1 MPRDYVIGLSHA
13 AQIVALWSL
22 AVAQPLYDLLARTPE
37 FLVVRG
43 MTLRDTVVMASGLSL
58 LAPLALVGVV
68 VVAGLLGALPRS
80 AVHHLIVGLLAAALL
95 LNGISS
101 LPLPAPVLVAGALLI
116 GALVAWALQRW
127 TALRSWAALLACT
140 AVIFPIVFFWR
151 VPPVAWGWH
160 VEAPTRE
167 VPAPEDPVPVVFV
180 IFDQLSL
187 VSLLTPDGKIDAK
200 SFPNFAA
207 LAEHSTWFPNTITVH
222 RFTHRAIPAL
232 LTGQYPDPPQQP
244 ILGDH
249 PDNLFTL
256 LASHYDI
263 VAQESLTRLCPR
275 EICEP
280 VEERTTEGLRSLWA
294 DLRLIY
300 LHIVLPETM
309 SARLAPVDQAWMG
322 FGTGGGLPEWARP
335 DSFGRIRRDR
345 KEVRGDRA
353 ADFLRYLDRI
363 EGTGPRSL
371 YFYASFLPH
380 APNDYLP
387 SGRLY
392 SANGALVGA
401 RRQGRWGND
410 AWAILQDQQRY
421 LLQVGFVDRQ
431 LGLLVQRL
439 RDAGLYDDALFVVT
453 SDHGVS
459 FRPGGLSRELTPAG
473 FADTLAVPLFI
484 KLPGQREG
492 RRDERAAETV
502 DVLPTILDA
511 IGIRFPL
518 DGRSL
523 LAHGPHRSEH
533 PVFEAP
539 ESSGGFARF
548 STRELRR
555 AIDESVRRKAERFG
569 TEGFSTRFFQIGE
582 LGHLVG
588 RKVSDLKSVPATSV
602 EAEIIPPIREAGFDP
617 AQGFVPA
624 HITGKDL
631 PAAADREHG
640 VAIAVNGVVGAVTH
654 RWNDSLRRR
663 RSEDWATV
671 VDEKLFVPG
680 ANRIDLFRV
689 RQDGGEVELVPIGT
703 AQLDSVPPAAI
714 ATSPDR
720 EPERAPDLSPSRPD
734 AGSRDGR
741 RRRPA
746 G

>member
-1 MPRDYVIGLSHA
+1 MIGRAGSTARPTPYGLSQA
-13 AQIVALWSL
+13 AQIVAVWSL

-43 MTLRDTVVMASGLSL
+43 MTLRDAVVMATGLSL
-58 LAPLALVGVV
+58 LVPLALVGS
-68 VVAGLLGALPRS
+68 VVAVGLLGARPRS
-80 AVHHLIVGLLAAALL
+80 AVHHLIVGLLAAALV
-95 LNGISS
+95 LNGIHP

-127 TALRSWAALLACT
+127 TALRSWAAVLACT
-140 AVIFPIVFFWR
+140 AVIFPVVFFWR
-151 VPPVAWGWH
+151 VPPVAWGWR

-167 VPAPEDPVPVVFV
+167 VPAPERPVPVVFV

-187 VSLLTPDGKIDAK
+187 VSLLTPEGEIDAQ
-200 SFPNFAA
+200 SYPNFAA
-207 LAEHSTWFPNTITVH
+207 LAEHSTWFPNTTTVH
-222 RFTHRAIPAL
+222 RFTYRAIPAL
-232 LTGQYPDPPQQP
+232 LTGRYPDPPQQP

-275 EICEP
+275 EVCEP
-280 VEERTTEGLRSLWA
+280 VEERVTGGLRSLWA

-300 LHIVLPETM
+300 LHIVLPEAM

-322 FGTGGGLPEWARP
+322 FGAGGVFPEWAQP
-335 DSFGRIRRDR
+335 DNLRRIRRDR

-353 ADFLRYLDRI
+353 ADFLRFLSRI
-363 EGTGPRSL
+363 EDTGPRSL
-371 YFYASFLPH
+371 YYYASFLPH

-392 SANGALVGA
+392 SADGAVVGA
-401 RRQGRWGND
+401 RRRGRWGND

-431 LGLLVQRL
+431 LGLLIQRL

-459 FRPGGLSRELTPAG
+459 FRSGGLLRELTPAG
-473 FADTLAVPLFI
+473 FADTAAVPLFI
-484 KLPGQREG
+484 KFPGQREG

-502 DVLPTILDA
+502 DILPTILDA

-523 LAHGPHRSEH
+523 LAAGPHRSEH
-533 PVFEAP
+533 RVFEAP
-539 ESSGGFARF
+539 GHPGGVARV

-555 AIDESVRRKAERFG
+555 AVDAAVRRKAERFG
-569 TEGFSTRFFQIGE
+569 TEGFSTRFFQVGE
-582 LGHLVG
+582 FGHLVG
-588 RKVSDLKSVPATSV
+588 AKVSDLRSVTAASV
-602 EAEIIPPIREAGFDP
+602 EAEIIPPTRGTGFDP

-631 PAAADREHG
+631 PPAADREHSI
-640 VAIAVNGVVGAVTH
+640 AIAVNGVVGAVTH
-654 RWNDSLRRR
+654 PWNDALRRR
-663 RSEDWATV
+663 RREDWAAV

-689 RQDGGEVELVPIGT
+689 RPDGAGVELIPIGK
-703 AQLDSVPPAAI
+703 AVLDSIPPVAG
-714 ATSPDR
+714 ATSPAP
-720 EPERAPDLSPSRPD
+720 EP
-734 AGSRDGR
+734 G
-741 RRRPA
+741 
-746 G
+746 